1 MVHKEF
7 FVVVVVVVFLI
18 SKRFFVLSAKHSI
31 LMLIVICDKFIL
43 YNSHQT
49 RRRVYQSKKNLKQ
62 CSLSNGGRWPRD
74 LVSSNTFEEKLLENR
89 TLPRSG
95 ILHLTR
101 QAQLDNVTNSVVCS
115 NVTNSKEGQ
124 LTWVTQILYIPFSLS
139 MSFSDGFSVVCPI
152 SKPPCRGRGKM
163 DVETQVLM
171 SPIVTL
177 IRGTHPVD
185 IYLQVSVS

>member
-1 MVHKEF
+1 M
-7 FVVVVVVVFLI
+7 
-18 SKRFFVLSAKHSI
+18 
-31 LMLIVICDKFIL
+31 
-43 YNSHQT
+43 
-49 RRRVYQSKKNLKQ
+49 
-62 CSLSNGGRWPRD
+62 
-74 LVSSNTFEEKLLENR
+74 SSNSFEEKLLENR

-124 LTWVTQILYIPFSLS
+124 VTWVTKILYIPSSLS
-139 MSFSDGFSVVCPI
+139 MSFSDGFAVVCPI

-163 DVETQVLM
+163 DVKYNMSTLVIQLTQVLM

-177 IRGTHPVD
+177 IRGTHPVE
-185 IYLQVSVS
+185 IYVQVSVS

>member
-1 MVHKEF
+1 M
-7 FVVVVVVVFLI
+7 
-18 SKRFFVLSAKHSI
+18 LSAKHSI
-31 LMLIVICDKFIL
+31 VMLIVIGDLSFIT
-43 YNSHQT
+43 HIKQGD
-49 RRRVYQSKKNLKQ
+49 VYTSLKKKIKQ
-62 CSLSNGGRWPRD
+62 CNLSNGGQWPKD

-89 TLPRSG
+89 TLARSG
-95 ILHLTR
+95 ISHLTR
-101 QAQLDNVTNSVVCS
+101 QAQHDNFTNSVVCS

-152 SKPPCRGRGKM
+152 SKPPRRGRGKM
-163 DVETQVLM
+163 DVENNMSTLVIQLTQVLV

-177 IRGTHPVD
+177 IRGTHPVE